1 METLKKIIS
10 GDKLLLVGLILI
22 AISTALFLLPDF
34 NFIQFNKDSY
44 FGLFFTNY
52 FLATLYLLF
61 LLINS
66 IIKFKWAIFKN
77 NLEYVILLL
86 ILYLISAF
94 SLNREI
100 PVFEQSTEWVCIFLT
115 TQCVTLII
123 LVFRKYFPF
132 FIRYILSVVLGAGIL
147 VYIYYA
153 IYLVPLYLIGML
165 GTPFFGISLH
175 VFTPLLFVLFTCLLL
190 AKIATENKK
199 VILPFFIGLSVPLI
213 ISIYF
218 MYQWQKA
225 REQIN
230 SILNESIISET
241 TLPVWANLSQR
252 LEKNVFTE
260 KILKTDLIYSTPDPN
275 GNWFWGMP
283 QKSFDAVRKH
293 DPLVMMSTFF
303 IGKTELSEAEKI
315 KILESIYDSRHE
327 AQERLWSGDMLDI
340 SNVIS
345 NIKIFPEYRLAYT
358 EKIISVRNNYRSA
371 WRSEQEA
378 IFTFHLPEGGVVTS
392 LSLWIDGKEEKGI
405 MTTKSKADSAYKTI
419 VGVEQRDPSVVHWQ
433 EGNTVSVR
441 VFPCTPKENRRFKIG
456 VSAPLKST
464 NDKLIYENIYFD
476 GPPCTNTTEIVQVE
490 FTSKPVNMESSF
502 KLDESGP
509 NIFKSNK
516 KYDPY
521 WELTFNAPILSDKG
535 FSFDGCNYSVEK
547 YNREYKSFIPQNV
560 YLDLNKAWT
569 KDELMILW
577 PQIKNKNVYA
587 FNEQMIK
594 INDEN
599 INDLFDRFQQFNY
612 SLFPLH
618 KMKNSG
624 NLLIISKSTSAS
636 PNLSDLAK
644 SDFSNQLTSYLKDKH
659 EIHFFNLG
667 QELSP
672 YLKTLKE
679 LRTFTFDQ
687 GNANELEKLLKEDK
701 FINSIEDESTVVI
714 VNSGIQIREK
724 DSTDNSG
731 APDHLLRLFAYN
743 HIMQKVSAN
752 YFKAGQISDEAVA
765 EAQKAYVV
773 SPVSSLIVL
782 ETKQDYDRF
791 DIQDSKNS
799 LKNATTKS
807 SGAVPEP
814 HEWLLIM
821 LTVCVVIYFMYKSNF
836 NI

>member
-1 METLKKIIS
+1 
-10 GDKLLLVGLILI
+10 
-22 AISTALFLLPDF
+22 
-34 NFIQFNKDSY
+34 
-44 FGLFFTNY
+44 
-52 FLATLYLLF
+52 
-61 LLINS
+61 LINS

-115 TQCVTLII
+115 TQSLTLIL
-123 LVFRKYFPF
+123 LVFRKYLPLFMHN
-132 FIRYILSVVLGAGIL
+132 ILSLILGTGIL
-147 VYIYYA
+147 VYIYFA

-175 VFTPLLFVLFTCLLL
+175 VFTPLLFVLFTFLLL
-190 AKIATENKK
+190 AKMANENKQ
-199 VILPFFIGLSVPLI
+199 VLIPFFTGLVAPLV

-218 MYQWQKA
+218 MFQWQHA

-241 TLPVWANLSQR
+241 TLPAWAHLSQR
-252 LEKNVFTE
+252 IDKNIFTE

-293 DPLVMMSTFF
+293 DPLVMMSSFF

-327 AQERLWSGDMLDI
+327 AQARLWSGDMLDI

-405 MTTKSKADSAYKTI
+405 LTTKSKADSAYKTI
-419 VGVEQRDPSVVHWQ
+419 VGVEQRDPSVIHWQ

-456 VSAPLKST
+456 VTAPLKT
-464 NDKLIYENIYFD
+464 ENNKLIYENIYFD
-476 GPPCTNTTEIVQVE
+476 GPPCGNTTESVQVE
-490 FTSKPVNMESSF
+490 FTTKPVNMEAS
-502 KLDESGP
+502 LQLEAAGT

-521 WELTFNAPILSDKG
+521 WEITCSSPEISTKA
-535 FSFDGCNYSVEK
+535 FSFDGCSYSVEK
-547 YNREYKSFIPQNV
+547 YKKEYKSFTPHDI
-560 YLDLNKAWT
+560 YLDLNSSWT
-569 KDELMILW
+569 KDELLKIW
-577 PQIKNKNVYA
+577 PLIKTKNVYV
-587 FNEQMIK
+587 FNEQMLK
-594 INDEN
+594 ITDEN
-599 INDLFDRFQQFNY
+599 MNDIFEQCQEFNY

-618 KMKNSG
+618 KMKNSE
-624 NLLIISKSTSAS
+624 NILIISKSTFTS
-636 PNLSDLAK
+636 PNLGDLAK
-644 SDFSNQLTSYLKDKH
+644 SEFSEDLTSYLKNHH
-659 EIHFFNLG
+659 EIHLYNIG
-667 QELSP
+667 NELSP

-679 LRTFTFDQ
+679 LRTFYYDQ
-687 GNANELEKLLKEDK
+687 GDVAELEMVLKDAK
-701 FINSIEDESTVVI
+701 FVKSPENDSVIAIQNAGILIKENDEKGKS
-714 VNSGIQIREK
+714 
-724 DSTDNSG
+724 D

-743 HIMQKVSAN
+743 HIMQKVSKN
-752 YFKAGQISDEAVA
+752 YFTAGQISDDAVA

-773 SPVSSLIVL
+773 TPVSSLIVL
-782 ETKQDYDRF
+782 ETQKDYERF

-799 LKNATTKS
+799 LKNASTKS

-821 LTVCVVIYFMYKSNF
+821 MTAFVVMYFVYKSNL
-836 NI
+836 NS